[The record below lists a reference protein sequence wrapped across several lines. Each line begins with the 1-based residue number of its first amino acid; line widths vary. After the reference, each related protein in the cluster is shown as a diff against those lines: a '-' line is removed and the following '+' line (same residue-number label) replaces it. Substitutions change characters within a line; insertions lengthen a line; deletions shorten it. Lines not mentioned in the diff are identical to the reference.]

1 MNPDKRITEI
11 IKTPLKLIKEIHENS
26 ASSTRASH
34 LTISNSFKEVFSN
47 QESIYKIPSITN
59 PSTSPSSLPKS
70 TLVRFRCMIQD
81 TGLGKEIYS
90 NQNLTSIYQES
101 HHEEFD
107 PTLNS
112 NESQFQ
118 LQERELIYSVE
129 IPGESDWLKQKL
141 DGPIDKG
148 IEFNLMNTMDLS
160 SSSETDFHKNEDQS
174 KLSSTRDKFPLKGQQ
189 HLGVLLKV
197 YDEDQ
202 KFEID
207 SIKTHSAIEVVGIL
221 DWIDFEMPLWLK
233 LILITLPRFRFNS
246 NTEEDIIPKQNPDDI
261 QTKKDLIPCIHVI
274 FHHSIPNLV
283 ISDPMT
289 SNPIEECEKIRSR
302 LIRYIAHKAFNNDE
316 LAAEYLLCSI
326 ISNAPSDTKLSIPN
340 ETLQLNLVYKTS
352 SPSPESLIALLSK
365 LLTRTVTVPFD
376 IPTLNSNRLF
386 PISNEDQ
393 IVSGSLQLTST
404 TQVILNSM
412 NMNEGTLNSLGVKNI
427 GCLKSLIEDR
437 TLLYQFPFNQFFLN
451 LSLGFIVLSFES
463 KSFLEG
469 FWNLPVVIEK
479 ESRGF
484 VEEPDEFEIQL
495 WREYIQNSIQNLKSI
510 KISDELSSK
519 IQESFVNIRK
529 GAKDLTEA
537 NERLSLNEFSN
548 RLKLLKLIGTQLNTT
563 ELNWSNWE
571 YVCKLEKVRKI
582 RCSNH

>member
-1 MNPDKRITEI
+1 MNQDKQITETI
-11 IKTPLKLIKEIHENS
+11 RNPLKFIKEIHENS
-26 ASSTRASH
+26 ATNTQPSH
-34 LTISNSFKEVFSN
+34 LTISNSFREIFPN

-112 NESQFQ
+112 TEIQFQ

-129 IPGESDWLKQKL
+129 IPGESDWLKRKL

-148 IEFNLMNTMDLS
+148 IEFNLMNSIDLS
-160 SSSETDFHKNEDQS
+160 SSSEIDFAKIEDQS
-174 KLSSTRDKFPLKGQQ
+174 KLSSTRDKFPLKGSQ

-197 YDEDQ
+197 YDDDQ

-207 SIKTHSAIEVVGIL
+207 SIKTHSAIEVIGIL
-221 DWIDFEMPLWLK
+221 DWIE
-233 LILITLPRFRFNS
+233 FNS
-246 NTEEDIIPKQNPDDI
+246 NDEDIIPKQKQDDI
-261 QTKKDLIPCIHVI
+261 HTKKDLIPCIHVI
-274 FHHSIPNLV
+274 FHQPIPKLF
-283 ISDPMT
+283 ISDPVR
-289 SNPIEECEKIRSR
+289 SNTIEKCDKIRSR
-302 LIRYIAHKAFNNDE
+302 LIKYIAYKAFNNDE

-326 ISNAPSDTKLSIPN
+326 ISNTTSDAKLSHPN
-340 ETLQLNLVYKTS
+340 ETLQLNLVYKTT
-352 SPSPESLIALLSK
+352 SPSPESLIALLSR

-404 TQVILNSM
+404 TLVILNSM
-412 NMNEGTLNSLGVKNI
+412 NMNEGTLNSLGIKNI
-427 GCLKSLIEDR
+427 QCLKSLIDDQ

-451 LSLGFIVLSFES
+451 LSLGFIVLSFQS

-469 FWNLPVVIEK
+469 FWNLPIVIEK
-479 ESRGF
+479 ENHEI
-484 VEEPDEFEIQL
+484 VEEPDEVELQL

-519 IQESFVNIRK
+519 IQESFVDIRK

-537 NERLSLNEFSN
+537 NERLSLQEFSN
-548 RLKLLKLIGTQLNTT
+548 RLKLLKLVGTQLNTQ